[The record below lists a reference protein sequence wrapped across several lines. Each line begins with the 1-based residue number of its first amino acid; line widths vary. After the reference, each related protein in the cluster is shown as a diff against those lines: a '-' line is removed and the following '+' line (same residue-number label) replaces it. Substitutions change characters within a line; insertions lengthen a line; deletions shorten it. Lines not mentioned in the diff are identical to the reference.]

1 MKRLFAI
8 LTVMAISLVAW
19 GQELTVKDFHI
30 DPSDISAV
38 RYELHIKP
46 TIHYPQRKKDKKEA
60 KFWKELES

>member
-38 RYELHIKP
+38 RYEVD
-46 TIHYPQRKKDKKEA
+46 RK
-60 KFWKELES
+60 SVV

>member
-38 RYELHIKP
+38 RYEV
-46 TIHYPQRKKDKKEA
+46 KDLNGEMCA
-60 KFWKELES
+60 